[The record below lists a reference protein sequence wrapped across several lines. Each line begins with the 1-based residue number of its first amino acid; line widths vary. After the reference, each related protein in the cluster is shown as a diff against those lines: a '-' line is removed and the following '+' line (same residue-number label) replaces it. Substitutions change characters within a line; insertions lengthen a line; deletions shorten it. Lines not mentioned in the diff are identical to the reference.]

1 MSSLS
6 GVPVSVLDT
15 SPIVQGSTASVALR
29 NTVGLAQ
36 LADRLGYHRYW
47 VPEHHSMRG
56 VASAAPAVVVGQ
68 IAANTQTIRVGS
80 GGVLLANHAPMVIA
94 EQFGTLEAFHPGRI
108 DLGIGRA
115 LGGSKLAAASV
126 RSETE
131 RTASSFAEQLS
142 ELLGYFDPAVDRP
155 VQAIPAIGNTPPV
168 WLLGSS
174 DFSAE
179 LAGSLGL
186 PYAFAYHLRPDG
198 ISSALRLY
206 RESFRASD
214 IRSEPY
220 VLVSAPVIVADS
232 DEHARWL
239 AGPNRLKVFSRG
251 LGNRILLPSPQEAAA
266 YQYSPEDLVQLEERF
281 ASEIVGSPST
291 VDKRLGQ
298 LLDDYAMDELMISTK
313 VYDEADR
320 RRSYELLADLQG

>member
-1 MSSLS
+1 VSSLS
-6 GVPVSVLDT
+6 GVPLSVLDT
-15 SPIVQGSTASVALR
+15 SPIVQGSTAAVALR

-68 IAANTQTIRVGS
+68 IAASTRTIRVGA
-80 GGVLLANHAPMVIA
+80 GGVLLANHAPLVVA

-115 LGGSKLAAASV
+115 LGGPKLAAAAV
-126 RSETE
+126 RSATE

-142 ELLGYFDPAVDRP
+142 ELIGYFDPALDRP
-155 VQAIPAIGNTPPV
+155 VQAIPAVGNAPPV

-174 DFSAE
+174 DFSAK

-198 ISSALRLY
+198 IGSALRLY
-206 RESFRASD
+206 RDSFRASD
-214 IRSEPY
+214 IRPEPY
-220 VLVSAPVIVADS
+220 ALVSVPVIVAET

-251 LGNRILLPSPQEAAA
+251 LGSRILLPTPQEADG
-266 YQYSPEDLVQLEERF
+266 YRYTPEDLVQLEERF

-291 VDKRLGQ
+291 VHKRLGQ
-298 LLDDYAMDELMISTK
+298 LLDEYAMDELMVSTK

-320 RRSYELLADLQG
+320 RRSYELLAGLAG